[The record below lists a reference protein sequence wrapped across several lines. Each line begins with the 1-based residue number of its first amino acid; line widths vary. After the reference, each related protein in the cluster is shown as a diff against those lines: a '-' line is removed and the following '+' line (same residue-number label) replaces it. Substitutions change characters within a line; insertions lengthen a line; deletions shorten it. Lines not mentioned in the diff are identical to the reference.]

1 MDRRRW
7 SEPVDERIVAEGMQ
21 LERHEMLRIAQGAQL
36 LVAVQSGALWIT
48 EEGKPEDLFV
58 TPGRWY
64 RIESDALAVATALE
78 SAQVTISAPLAAPG
92 AWQIERIGSDG
103 APAGRLQGR
112 KRGSR
117 IARALMAAW
126 LRLYRKGARVARR
139 AAESSRHAELVR
151 LAAQLDRHTRKDIGL
166 EHYGHWFPEQSMKS
180 FH

>member
-21 LERHEMLRIAQGAQL
+21 LGHREMLRIVRGSRL
-36 LVAVQSGALWIT
+36 LVSVQTGTLWLT
-48 EEGKPEDLFV
+48 EEGKPEDIFV

-64 RIESDALAVATALE
+64 RIESDALAVGLALE
-78 SAQVTISAPLAAPG
+78 PAQVTISAPLAAPA

-103 APAGRLQGR
+103 TPAGRVSGR
-112 KRGSR
+112 KRGTR
-117 IARALMAAW
+117 IGRALTAVW
-126 LRLYRKGARVARR
+126 LRLYRARVRAARR
-139 AAESSRHAELVR
+139 AVESSRHAELAR

-166 EHYGHWFPEQSMKS
+166 EQYGTWFPRHSVKS